1 MAVLETGVMFGG
13 VPIVRVNYYN
23 DSSTD
28 SLLTAGLLEAIQLF
42 AVEIFGDETESFKMK
57 KYCIL
62 LHNFVLSNNQKVIL
76 YSICDTIDRP
86 KTMMLNEWVSVLAV
100 VRMLSGG
107 ECTGKKHSIL
117 GYSRRKGF
125 LKHFK
130 RFSQIYSRIR
140 RQIQGGD

>member
-13 VPIVRVNYYN
+13 VPIVRVNFYN

-62 LHNFVLSNNQKVIL
+62 LHNFILPNKQKVIL

-86 KTMMLNEWVSVLAV
+86 KTIKNAMKNLASKFIEMYPTV
-100 VRMLSGG
+100 DMGCLEKYSSFEETITKRLGDLIFRP
-107 ECTGKKHSIL
+107 EDRLKKV
-117 GYSRRKGF
+117 F
-125 LKHFK
+125 L
-130 RFSQIYSRIR
+130 
-140 RQIQGGD
+140 

>member
-1 MAVLETGVMFGG
+1 MAVLETGVMFSG

-62 LHNFVLSNNQKVIL
+62 LHNFKLLNNQKIIL
-76 YSICDTIDRP
+76 YSICDTLDRP
-86 KTMMLNEWVSVLAV
+86 KMIKNVMKNLAKNFIEIFPAV
-100 VRMLSGG
+100 DMGCLDKYSSFEEVI
-107 ECTGKKHSIL
+107 TKKMGDLIFRPEDRL
-117 GYSRRKGF
+117 KKVF
-125 LKHFK
+125 L
-130 RFSQIYSRIR
+130 
-140 RQIQGGD
+140 